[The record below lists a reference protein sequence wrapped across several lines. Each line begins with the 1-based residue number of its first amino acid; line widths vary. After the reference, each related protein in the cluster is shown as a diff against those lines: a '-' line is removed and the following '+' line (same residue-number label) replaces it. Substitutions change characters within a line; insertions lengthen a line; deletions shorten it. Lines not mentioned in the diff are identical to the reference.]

1 MVEPGLDATRRYAL
15 CVLMLTVDVRDR
27 MVAHCLSALPLE
39 GCGLLLGSSGDS
51 VVDVVGTRNAAGSAV
66 LYEVDPKDHLAV
78 DRDARE
84 RGLEVVGAFHSHT
97 HTDAWPSATDVAA
110 AVDPDWHW
118 VVISLRHFE
127 PVVRSFRIVEGNVGQ
142 EPVELA

>member
-1 MVEPGLDATRRYAL
+1 
-15 CVLMLTVDVRDR
+15 

-39 GCGLLLGSSGDS
+39 GCGLLFGASADA
-51 VVDVVGTRNAAGSAV
+51 VVDSVGTRNASGSAV
-66 LYEVDPKDHLAV
+66 LYEVDATDQLRA
-78 DRDARE
+78 DRAARE

-110 AVDPDWHW
+110 AVDPEWHW

-127 PVVRSFRIVEGNVGQ
+127 PVVRSFRIVDGTVDQ
-142 EPVELA
+142 EPVALT